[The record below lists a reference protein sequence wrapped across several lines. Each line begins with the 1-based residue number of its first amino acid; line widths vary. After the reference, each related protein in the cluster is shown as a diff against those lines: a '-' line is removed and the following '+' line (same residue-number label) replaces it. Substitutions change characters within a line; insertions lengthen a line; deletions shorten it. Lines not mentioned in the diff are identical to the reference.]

1 MAKRSLVQIIRE
13 EKFLLIGASFLVA
26 HSAAG
31 FLTAVISDLIMP
43 PISEALGE
51 SDWTTAAVEAGP
63 ISLKWG
69 DSLGTG
75 LHLVVV
81 LLIGALIFRHL
92 KKEEAP
98 APTKRRKGLRPTP
111 RKASRPTR
119 TQRSTFSGKP

>member
-51 SDWTTAAVEAGP
+51 SDWTTAAVEAGS

-81 LLIGALIFRHL
+81 EAHDQVHITALCHNFDRQSYGTPS
-92 KKEEAP
+92 P
-98 APTKRRKGLRPTP
+98 AW
-111 RKASRPTR
+111 
-119 TQRSTFSGKP
+119 